1 MGQTLTRRQWA
12 GTLAAATAAPAQTP
26 APAAAAPAPAE
37 LLVQA
42 KQGIERNR
50 EALAKF
56 KLERSQE
63 PAVRFEA

>member
-12 GTLAAATAAPAQTP
+12 GAFALATAAPAQTP
-26 APAAAAPAPAE
+26 PAAANSPAE
-37 LLVQA
+37 LLAQA
-42 KQGIERNR
+42 KQSVQRNH

-56 KLERSQE
+56 KIERSQE

>member
-12 GTLAAATAAPAQTP
+12 GALAATTAATAQTP
-26 APAAAAPAPAE
+26 APALTADSPAE
-37 LLVQA
+37 LLTQA
-42 KQGIERNR
+42 KQSVERNR

-56 KLERSQE
+56 KIERSQE

>member
-12 GTLAAATAAPAQTP
+12 GALAAATAAPAQTP
-26 APAAAAPAPAE
+26 PPAAVADSPAE
-37 LLVQA
+37 LLAQA
-42 KQGIERNR
+42 KQNIERNR

-56 KLERSQE
+56 EIERSQE

>member
-12 GTLAAATAAPAQTP
+12 GALAVAAAAPAQTP
-26 APAAAAPAPAE
+26 VPAAAADSPAE
-37 LLVQA
+37 LLAQA
-42 KQGIERNR
+42 KQSVQRNR

-56 KLERSQE
+56 KIERSQE